1 MKKDKNHIDPIQ
13 DLSIEKM
20 QAYVNG
26 TLSPEEQH
34 QVEKYLLNHP
44 FEAEAMEG
52 YLENPDGLHDL
63 PSLRSRLQA
72 RTTPKKEHKT
82 IPLWRK
88 ALPYAAVFLLL
99 IISSVLIINFFQQ
112 DESFSPVAI
121 KSEEAIEFKR
131 NESPTNPPSPLQAE
145 KIEKESEN
153 QANAMTQSN
162 DSESKKEIE
171 VPIKIVEDAER
182 IAQNEVIS
190 IEEDLNVS
198 ETAVFNED
206 SFQELNK
213 DSIVEKVAGI
223 EADQNK
229 SSVARSKKA
238 NELASSIAPTN
249 EQTDQADKRKV
260 AVSPRISG
268 EVLDAETGE
277 AIPGAN
283 VMVKGTSIATS
294 TDLEGSFEIEAKL
307 NDVLI
312 VNFIGMEQQEFVV
325 SKESENK
332 IFLNTDVAQLSEV
345 VVTARGAE
353 TEKDN
358 TYGAAR
364 PSIGF
369 SDYRDY
375 LKDNL
380 RYPPKALEAGK
391 EGKVRLKL
399 SISATGDITEVEV
412 LKGLGDGCDE
422 EAIRLIKEGPR
433 WDPAKKGD
441 TPVASS
447 KKISVRFKI
456 K

>member
-1 MKKDKNHIDPIQ
+1 MKKDKNHIDPNWEF
-13 DLSIEKM
+13 SIEKM

-52 YLENPDGLHDL
+52 YLENPDALHDL
-63 PSLRSRLQA
+63 PNLKAKLQA
-72 RTTPKKEHKT
+72 RTNPKQEQKI

-99 IISSVLIINFFQQ
+99 IISSVLINNFFQQ
-112 DESFSPVAI
+112 DESFTPLAI
-121 KSEEAIEFKR
+121 KSEEAIKFEK
-131 NESPTNPPSPLQAE
+131 NESPTNPPTALQAE
-145 KIEKESEN
+145 KIEEETEN
-153 QANAMTQSN
+153 LPITKSN
-162 DSESKKEIE
+162 HSESKQEIE
-171 VPIKIVEDAER
+171 VPFKTVEDAER
-182 IAQNEVIS
+182 IAQNETIS
-190 IEEDLNVS
+190 IEEDLIVS
-198 ETAVFNED
+198 ETAVPYED
-206 SFQELNK
+206 SFQDLNA
-213 DSIVEKVAGI
+213 DSMAKKVAGI

-260 AVSPRISG
+260 AVSQRISG

-283 VMVKGTSIATS
+283 VIVKGTSIATS
-294 TDLEGSFEIEAKL
+294 TDLEGYFEIAAQL

-325 SKESENK
+325 SEETDNK
-332 IFLNTDVAQLSEV
+332 IFLTADVAQLSEV
-345 VVTARGAE
+345 VVTSVGQ
-353 TEKDN
+353 EKEEDN
-358 TYGAAR
+358 TYSAAR

-380 RYPPKALEAGK
+380 RYPPKALEAGT
-391 EGKVRLKL
+391 EGRVRLKL
-399 SISATGDITEVEV
+399 SINASGNITEVEV
-412 LKGLGDGCDE
+412 LKELGDGCDE
-422 EAIRLIKEGPR
+422 EAIRLIMEGPK
-433 WDPAKKGD
+433 WEPAKKGD

-456 K
+456 E

>member
-1 MKKDKNHIDPIQ
+1 MKKDKNHIDPNWEF
-13 DLSIEKM
+13 SIEKM

-52 YLENPDGLHDL
+52 YLENPDALHDL
-63 PSLRSRLQA
+63 PNLKAKLQA
-72 RTTPKKEHKT
+72 RTNPKQEQKI

-99 IISSVLIINFFQQ
+99 IISSILIINFFQQ
-112 DESFSPVAI
+112 DESFTPVAI
-121 KSEEAIEFKR
+121 KSEEAIKFEK
-131 NESPTNPPSPLQAE
+131 NESPTNPPTALQAE
-145 KIEKESEN
+145 KIEEETEN
-153 QANAMTQSN
+153 LPIAKSN
-162 DSESKKEIE
+162 DSESKQEIE
-171 VPIKIVEDAER
+171 VPFKTVEDTER
-182 IAQNEVIS
+182 IAQNETIS
-190 IEEDLNVS
+190 IEEDLIVS
-198 ETAVFNED
+198 ETAVPYED
-206 SFQELNK
+206 SFQDLNA
-213 DSIVEKVAGI
+213 DSMAKKLAGI

-238 NELASSIAPTN
+238 NELASPIAPTN

-260 AVSPRISG
+260 AVSQRISG

-283 VMVKGTSIATS
+283 VIVKGTSIATS
-294 TDLEGSFEIEAKL
+294 TDLDGIFEIEAKS

-325 SKESENK
+325 SEEKDNK

-345 VVTARGAE
+345 VVTSVGQ
-353 TEKDN
+353 EKEDDN
-358 TYGAAR
+358 TYSAAR

-380 RYPPKALEAGK
+380 RYPPKALEAGT
-391 EGKVRLKL
+391 EGRVRLKL
-399 SISATGDITEVEV
+399 SINASGNITEVGV
-412 LKGLGDGCDE
+412 LKELGDGCDE
-422 EAIRLIKEGPR
+422 EAIRLINEGPK
-433 WDPAKKGD
+433 WEPAKKGD

-456 K
+456 E